1 MSGMGQA
8 QDLGFELDG
17 PPYPLHTAT
26 KLMSG
31 VGQAQDLGLS
41 PHTPAP
47 SATVGGM
54 IGLYSSTARKLREE
68 LHKFMVR

>member
-31 VGQAQDLGLS
+31 MGQAQDLGF
-41 PHTPAP
+41 
-47 SATVGGM
+47 
-54 IGLYSSTARKLREE
+54 E
-68 LHKFMVR
+68 LDGPPYALHIQPG